1 MKNKFKYKIT
11 PTLWALFIIGL
22 ILAGYCI
29 YSNVMRFI
37 DLLKI
42 TEVSSYSYI
51 GTVICIFIG
60 IGAFVFI
67 PPAMFGSKYAISG
80 KELILYWGI
89 VKNKYDIKDITT
101 ATHFRTSNKLALT
114 FSDES
119 YIAINIAPEEFDNFV
134 EALKSVNKKI
144 FYSLNVEDSKVK

>member
-1 MKNKFKYKIT
+1 MKKQYKYKIT

-42 TEVSSYSYI
+42 SAVSSYSYI
-51 GTVICIFIG
+51 GTAICILIG
-60 IGAFVFI
+60 VAAFAFI
-67 PPAMFGSKYAISG
+67 PPAMFSSKYSISG

-101 ATHFRTSNKLALT
+101 ATHFRASNKLALT
-114 FSDES
+114 FTDES
-119 YIAINIAPEEFDNFV
+119 YIAININPEEFDDFV
-134 EALKSVNKKI
+134 ENLKSVNPKI
-144 FYSLNVEDSKVK
+144 FYSLNVEDTKVK

>member
-1 MKNKFKYKIT
+1 MNKKYKYKIT

-22 ILAGYCI
+22 ILASYCI
-29 YSNVMRFI
+29 YSNVVRFI
-37 DLLKI
+37 ALLAV

-51 GTVICIFIG
+51 GSVICVLIG

-67 PPAMFGSKYAISG
+67 PPAMFASKYMIIN
-80 KELILYWGI
+80 KQLVLYWGI

-101 ATHFRTSNKLALT
+101 ATFFRASNKLAIT

-119 YIAINIAPEEFDNFV
+119 YIAINISPDEFDDFV
-134 EALKSVNKKI
+134 ESLKTVNPKI
-144 FYSLNVEDSKVK
+144 FYSLNVEDQKIK